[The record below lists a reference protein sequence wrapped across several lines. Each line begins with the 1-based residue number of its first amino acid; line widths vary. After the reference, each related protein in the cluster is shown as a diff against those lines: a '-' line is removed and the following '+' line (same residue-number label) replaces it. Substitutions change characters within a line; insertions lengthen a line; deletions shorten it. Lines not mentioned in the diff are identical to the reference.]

1 MSEFH
6 RALAE
11 LLEAGI
17 GCASATLVDA
27 TGSTPAKAGHHLI
40 VPESGPPRFTMGG
53 GPLEAEVIADCRRQL
68 AAGANA
74 LREYHLVPGEHGGVG
89 MVCGGTVRV
98 FIEVH
103 PAPGTLLVF
112 GGGHVGAEVI
122 RMAEGLGFARAVAD
136 DREEWLEAQRFGPG
150 VRRHHCPDAYAGE
163 LPATDE
169 RTRVVI
175 VTRCHATDRE
185 ILARLARRPRA
196 YLGMIGS
203 RRKVESVLGELE
215 ERGLPRSLFRDLRA
229 PIGLDIGARTP
240 REIALAI
247 LAEIVAERNAPERAA
262 RLARPRTAAGA
273 E

>member
-11 LLEAGI
+11 LLEAGV
-17 GCASATLVDA
+17 GCATATLVDA
-27 TGSTPAKAGHHLI
+27 TGSTPAKAGHRLL
-40 VPESGPPRFTMGG
+40 VPADGPPRFTLGG
-53 GPLEAEVIADCRRQL
+53 GPLEAEVIEDCRRQL

-74 LREYHLVPGEHGGVG
+74 LREYHLVPGEHGGIG

-103 PAPGTLLVF
+103 AAPGTLLVF
-112 GGGHVGAEVI
+112 GAGHVGVEVV

-136 DREEWLEAQRFGPG
+136 DREEWLDVQRFGTA

-163 LPATDE
+163 LPPTDAQ
-169 RTRVVI
+169 TRVVI

-185 ILARLARRPRA
+185 ILARLAHRPRA

-203 RRKVESVLGELE
+203 RRKVESVLAELE
-215 ERGLPRSLFRDLRA
+215 ARGLPRALFGDLRA
-229 PIGLDIGARTP
+229 PIGLDIGARSP

-262 RLARPRTAAGA
+262 QLARAKTQARPD
-273 E
+273 